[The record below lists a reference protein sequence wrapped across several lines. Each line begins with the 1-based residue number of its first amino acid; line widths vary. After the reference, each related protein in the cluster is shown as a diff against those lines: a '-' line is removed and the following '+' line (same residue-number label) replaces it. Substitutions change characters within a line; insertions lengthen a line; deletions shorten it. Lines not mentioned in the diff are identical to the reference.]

1 MSSAETLAV
10 LSNLS
15 KRKISKRER
24 KSRSKQFA
32 STCVRRSSGSSSSNA
47 NSNKSQARVTMEEEE
62 KQPRAKKSDADVN
75 RERNIVALH
84 AADKL
89 ISKKCKDMHK
99 DIIELLRAQKEQ
111 RQPKIR
117 KPKLSYF
124 DFEDDSD

>member
-10 LSNLS
+10 LNNLS
-15 KRKISKRER
+15 KRKVSKRER

-32 STCVRRSSGSSSSNA
+32 STCMRRSSTSSSNV
-47 NSNKSQARVTMEEEE
+47 NSKKSQARVTIEEE

-89 ISKKCKDMHK
+89 ISKKCKDLHK
-99 DIIELLRAQKEQ
+99 DVLELLRAQKEQ

-124 DFEDDSD
+124 DFEDNSD